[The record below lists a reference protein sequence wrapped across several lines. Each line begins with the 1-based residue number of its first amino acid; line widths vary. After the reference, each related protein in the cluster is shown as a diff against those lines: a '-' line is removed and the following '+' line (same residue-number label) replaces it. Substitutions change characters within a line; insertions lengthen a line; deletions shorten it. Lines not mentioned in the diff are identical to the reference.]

1 MPETMNYSAFLDPFA
16 KMLETVY
23 PCDFIIDS
31 EGKIVISG
39 ADFNSSINLENPVGY
54 YLFELFSNKTLELK
68 NLINSKSFHENQ
80 KLQLES
86 SVLKDHHQIYV
97 QFSRLNDAY
106 VYGKTTISKSSHQS
120 NQVAEHL
127 IKRIDKDLSLSDFL
141 LSVLYN
147 LPSDIGVFDLDH
159 NYVYLNPAAAK
170 NNEVRDFLT
179 GKTDFDYCEF
189 RGIDTKM
196 AEKRH
201 QLFQEVF
208 TSESTSTW
216 EDAHQLPDGT
226 TKTVLRR
233 FSPIFDPKEKLIG
246 VMGYGIDIS
255 PIKIAQEQAKL
266 NEERYKSLFE
276 NNMAGVFR
284 TTENGEILE
293 INNAYAKI
301 FGFDSAADLKLHKS
315 TSFYPSPEARAAY
328 IELLKEKGSL
338 QNYLIQNVRKD
349 GQLIQLLINVNY
361 TQREGA
367 GILEGT
373 LLDITKL
380 SDANQKLANQKK
392 DLERLAFFLDQT
404 SDAIQVVDET
414 GYFAYLN
421 KTACDRLGIPQDE
434 AKQHAV
440 FEIEGMFQSLEDW
453 IRHIEEL
460 KKAQRITIETVNKN
474 VVTGSEIP
482 VEITVIPR
490 EFDGKTY
497 VISSSRDISE
507 KKRAQEI
514 LNEKNKFVQDLT
526 AAVNASSLVSVTDK
540 YGKIINANENFCK
553 TSGYSLDELI
563 GSNHNI
569 VNSGYHT
576 KDFWIE
582 MYAAINAGKTWQAE
596 VRNKRKDGSYYW
608 VNSVIYPIMDE
619 SGKPYE
625 FMSIRQDITHAKE
638 NELIIQKQVKLQDL
652 LIRTGARLINLKP
665 ANLDAEINE
674 ALEEIGQFV
683 DADRSYIFDYNH
695 EKQTTNNTYEWCREG
710 ITPQIDELQNVPF
723 AVVPRWIDV
732 HFKGQIMDVP
742 SVEELEQSEFKELL
756 EVQDIKSLIAL
767 PMMDGNHCIGFIGFD
782 SVRAIRVF
790 TDSDK
795 IILELFAQMIVN
807 IYKRIEFINQIEEA
821 NKKYKDINESLERT
835 VSEKTAK
842 NNELTQMMSNQ
853 DKLAMIGEITAGIT
867 HDLNTPIGAIKVG
880 AESIRYTLE
889 NLFKTVIEKCDIDQL
904 HFSCNRSTQ
913 MNVQMF
919 VGGLQMMRETKQLL
933 AFLNANYPELKDADK
948 LASALVKARILEDEP
963 EVIDKVINAPNS
975 YEFIDLIYHIQSVRT
990 FVDTV
995 LEAGDKSASVIR
1007 NLRFYLKEGG
1017 NLEKSAVNIKDN
1029 LRTVLNVF
1037 NHQLKSNIDLQFD
1050 VQENLYV
1057 TGYETKLYQLWSNLI
1072 KNAIDAIGES
1082 GQLIIE
1088 AQAIGNYI
1096 EVAITNSGKMIPLEI
1111 QDKIFD
1117 KFFTT
1122 KSSANGTG
1130 LGLSIVKKVI
1140 EEHGAKIRLESNDE
1154 FTSFIVTFDVTRV
1167 LEHA

>member
-1 MPETMNYSAFLDPFA
+1 MNNTNFLDPF
-16 KMLETVY
+16 KHLLKTVY
-23 PCDFIIDS
+23 QSDFIIDNS
-31 EGKIVISG
+31 GNIVASG
-39 ADFNSSINLENPVGY
+39 SDFNNS
-54 YLFELFSNKTLELK
+54 F
-68 NLINSKSFHENQ
+68 LINITEGQSVYSIFNSTLDLKGMFESRSFDAEQ
-80 KLQLES
+80 KFQIES
-86 SVLKDHHQIYV
+86 NNLKKYHQIHV
-97 QFSRLNDAY
+97 QFSLLNDDF
-106 VYGKTTISKSSHQS
+106 VYCKSTISKSSHES
-120 NQVAEHL
+120 NHVAEHL
-127 IKRIDKDLSLSDFL
+127 IKNIDKDLSLSDFL

-159 NYVYLNPAAAK
+159 KYMYLNPAAVK
-170 NNEVRDFLT
+170 NNEVRDFLI
-179 GKTDFDYCEF
+179 GKTDFDYCEL

-196 AEKRH
+196 AEERH

-216 EDAHQLPDGT
+216 EDTHKKADGT

-233 FSPIFDPKEKLIG
+233 FSPIFNPNDKLIG
-246 VMGYGIDIS
+246 VMGYGIDVS
-255 PIKIAQEQAKL
+255 PIKVAQEQAKL

-301 FGFDSAADLKLHKS
+301 FGFDSADDLKLHKS
-315 TSFYPSPEARAAY
+315 SSFYPSPEAREAY
-328 IELLKEKGSL
+328 INLLKEKGSL
-338 QNYLIQNVRKD
+338 QNYLIENVRRD
-349 GQLIQLLINVNY
+349 GQLIQLLVNVNY
-361 TQREGA
+361 SKSEGV
-367 GILEGT
+367 GIIEGT
-373 LLDITKL
+373 LIDVTVL

-414 GYFAYLN
+414 GHFAYLN
-421 KTACDRLGIPQDE
+421 KTACDRLGIPQEE
-434 AKQHAV
+434 AKLHSV
-440 FEIEGMFQSLEDW
+440 FEIEGMFQKLEDW
-453 IRHIEEL
+453 TRHIEEL
-460 KKAQRITIETVNKN
+460 KKSQRITIETVNKN
-474 VVTGSEIP
+474 VITGVEIP

-507 KKRAQEI
+507 KKRAQQI

-540 YGKIINANENFCK
+540 KGRIINANENFCK
-553 TSGYSLDELI
+553 TSGYTLDELM

-569 VNSGYHT
+569 VNSGYHS
-576 KDFWIE
+576 KDFWNN
-582 MYAAINAGKTWQAE
+582 MYATINAGKTWQAE
-596 VRNKRKDGSYYW
+596 IRNKCKDGSFYW
-608 VNSVIYPIMDE
+608 VNSVIYPILDE

-625 FMSIRQDITHAKE
+625 FMSIRQEISHAKE
-638 NELIIQKQVKLQDL
+638 NESIIQKQVKLQDL
-652 LIRTGARLINLKP
+652 LIRTGARLINLDP
-665 ANLDAEINE
+665 VNLNKEINE

-710 ITPQIDELQNVPF
+710 ISPQIDELQDIPF
-723 AVVPRWIDV
+723 TLVPRWIDV
-732 HFKGQIMDVP
+732 HFKGEIMDVP
-742 SVEELEQSEFKELL
+742 SVEELEPSEFKELL

-782 SVRAIRVF
+782 SVRSVRVF
-790 TDSDK
+790 SESDK

-835 VSEKTAK
+835 VFEKTAK

-889 NLFKTVIEKCDIDQL
+889 NLFKSVIEKCDFDQL
-904 HFSCNRSTQ
+904 HFSCSRSTHT
-913 MNVQMF
+913 NVQMF
-919 VGGLQMMRETKQLL
+919 VGGLQMMRETKQVL
-933 AFLNANYPELKDADK
+933 AYLNTHYPELKEPDK
-948 LASALVKARILEDEP
+948 LASALVKSRILEDEP

-1017 NLEKSAVNIKDN
+1017 NLEKTEVNLKSN

-1037 NHQLKSNIDLQFD
+1037 NHQLRKNIDLQFD
-1050 VQENLYV
+1050 VSDSLIV
-1057 TGYETKLYQLWSNLI
+1057 FGYETKLYQLWSNLI

-1088 AQAIGNYI
+1088 AKEFGKNI
-1096 EVAITNSGKMIPLEI
+1096 EVAITNSGKMIPIEI
-1111 QDKIFD
+1111 QDKIFE

-1122 KSSANGTG
+1122 KSSSNGTG

-1140 EEHGAKIRLESNDE
+1140 EEHGAKIRLTSNE
-1154 FTSFIVTFDVTRV
+1154 HFTSFIVTFDDISSI
-1167 LEHA
+1167 EHA